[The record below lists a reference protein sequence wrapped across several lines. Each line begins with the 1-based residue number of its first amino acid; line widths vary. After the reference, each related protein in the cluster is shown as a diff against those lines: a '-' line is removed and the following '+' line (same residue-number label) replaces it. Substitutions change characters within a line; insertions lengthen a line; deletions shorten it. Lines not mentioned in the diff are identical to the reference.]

1 MRPSD
6 PMRRFRTPL
15 AALPLAPLC
24 LLWVVSCGGDD
35 APRQRALLRDFALL
49 EPGAACSDPATPEAP
64 PGLGPRGARDETVS
78 APANEPRPVAR
89 GHSQREALLTCDGVS
104 LAAGFEL
111 AEPGR
116 DGEPWVLDLSL
127 ALAQSG
133 DEPAGATSTAVLE
146 LRRDGE
152 ATVLLEERVE
162 PGGWTEHRVELP
174 AAAGF
179 FRSEDGA
186 ELVLRSRGGP
196 AVAWAGLHAGA
207 PPEDGGDAGA
217 GTDGPTSLILV
228 SLDTVRADNLSLYGY
243 ERPTS
248 PRLDRLGE
256 ESLVFTRALSAS
268 SWTLPS
274 TATLL
279 TGLLPAQHGAVHWT
293 KQLPGEV
300 VTVAERLRQAG
311 YRTAALTDGGFAGYP
326 WGFAQGFDR
335 YDVTPGVSWATEQ
348 KDVARTFR
356 DAADWVRTNRH
367 RPFFLFLHTYEAH
380 QPYLAREGF
389 ADPFLPPGERGDET
403 LSMVSNPNENDLSE
417 AELHRMVALYDGEIA
432 RADHY
437 LGGFLDA
444 LEEAGLAGDV
454 AIVVT
459 SDHGEEFLEHGDL
472 EHAFG
477 KVFDANVRVP
487 LVVRAPGVETA
498 PRRVHAPVS
507 GIDVAP
513 TLLALAGLPH
523 DDLPGRSLLD
533 VARDAGPGESAE
545 SAERSTRPALVHG
558 IPSFPRLTAE
568 RFRIDGAGSTAILER
583 VRAREVPRL
592 LRYRVGRGTVEPWA
606 EGSGGG
612 TPVPRLAALL
622 AWSRAPL
629 RDRATGGLFA
639 RLPDDARSLAVPAGS
654 RVVPRAVWNGTSWH
668 PWTITSQGPGGRRR
682 PEDRTLTPGGPAIE
696 LPGDGPRYLVFD
708 LAPEGERSERARA
721 GEPWG
726 LTITRAEAA
735 EPEPY
740 RLSAGRRPP
749 WDPFADPLPEPGVV
763 LPTAS
768 RLSAEAGELDEET
781 ERELKALG
789 YL

>member
-1 MRPSD
+1 MMASNPYK
-6 PMRRFRTPL
+6 T
-15 AALPLAPLC
+15 
-24 LLWVVSCGGDD
+24 
-35 APRQRALLRDFALL
+35 
-49 EPGAACSDPATPEAP
+49 
-64 PGLGPRGARDETVS
+64 
-78 APANEPRPVAR
+78 
-89 GHSQREALLTCDGVS
+89 
-104 LAAGFEL
+104 
-111 AEPGR
+111 
-116 DGEPWVLDLSL
+116 DLS
-127 ALAQSG
+127 
-133 DEPAGATSTAVLE
+133 D
-146 LRRDGE
+146 
-152 ATVLLEERVE
+152 
-162 PGGWTEHRVELP
+162 
-174 AAAGF
+174 
-179 FRSEDGA
+179 
-186 ELVLRSRGGP
+186 
-196 AVAWAGLHAGA
+196 
-207 PPEDGGDAGA
+207 
-217 GTDGPTSLILV
+217 
-228 SLDTVRADNLSLYGY
+228 
-243 ERPTS
+243 
-248 PRLDRLGE
+248 
-256 ESLVFTRALSAS
+256 
-268 SWTLPS
+268 
-274 TATLL
+274 
-279 TGLLPAQHGAVHWT
+279 
-293 KQLPGEV
+293 
-300 VTVAERLRQAG
+300 AERR
-311 YRTAALTDGGFAGYP
+311 
-326 WGFAQGFDR
+326 
-335 YDVTPGVSWATEQ
+335 
-348 KDVARTFR
+348 
-356 DAADWVRTNRH
+356 
-367 RPFFLFLHTYEAH
+367 
-380 QPYLAREGF
+380 
-389 ADPFLPPGERGDET
+389 
-403 LSMVSNPNENDLSE
+403 
-417 AELHRMVALYDGEIA
+417 RMVALYDGEIA
-432 RADHY
+432 RADHS

-444 LEEAGLAGDV
+444 LEETGLADEV

-545 SAERSTRPALVHG
+545 RSTRPALVHG

-568 RFRIDGAGSTAILER
+568 RFRIDGTGSTAILER
-583 VRAREVPRL
+583 GQVREVPRL

-668 PWTITSQGPGGRRR
+668 PWTVSSQGPGGRRR
-682 PEDRTLTPGGPAIE
+682 AGDRSLTPGGPAID

-708 LAPEGERSERARA
+708 LAPPGERSDGARRGRGGA
-721 GEPWG
+721 EPWG
-726 LTITRAEAA
+726 LTITRAGAA

-749 WDPFADPLPEPGVV
+749 WDPFADPLPEPGAV

-781 ERELKALG
+781 EKELRALG